1 MPARR
6 GYNERSSKRDVAL
19 IQLQMA
25 AQARNQ
31 QWYEYLCEKRDALQA
46 RLRQQGDIQGSS
58 TESYL
63 ADEEGREF
71 DMRSA
76 SDRTGVDSAKDSS
89 DASGAVVLAQQL
101 QQDEKDLPRA
111 SKQWGL
117 SSAGSTAAR
126 MVPILEEAIEEPAE
140 PDVRKGAWWDDSD
153 DDPS

>member
-58 TESYL
+58 TESYF
-63 ADEEGREF
+63 ADEEGRGS
-71 DMRSA
+71 DMWSA
-76 SDRTGVDSAKDSS
+76 SDRTGAGSAKDSS
-89 DASGAVVLAQQL
+89 VASGAIAMATQVQP
-101 QQDEKDLPRA
+101 DGKDVPRA
-111 SKQWGL
+111 STQWG
-117 SSAGSTAAR
+117 
-126 MVPILEEAIEEPAE
+126 
-140 PDVRKGAWWDDSD
+140 
-153 DDPS
+153 PSPPG